1 MPAFGK
7 EQREQRDAAVRSR
20 PVRGR
25 CSSGASQVHT
35 QSDFLALKD
44 AVFEKQRATRISG
57 HFPPSSSLIKQ
68 GWLPIKKENNFLIA
82 IYYHCVLEPTGKL
95 LTAQH
100 CH

>member
-1 MPAFGK
+1 M
-7 EQREQRDAAVRSR
+7 QSRLVRE
-20 PVRGR
+20 G
-25 CSSGASQVHT
+25 CSAGASQVHT

-44 AVFEKQRATRISG
+44 TVFEEQRASRVSG

-68 GWLPIKKENNFLIA
+68 GWLPIKKENNFLIE